1 MTLYND
7 DVNKILDYLT
17 RNDHELD
24 EVNKNTNKMDSFQ
37 QDGLM
42 SDPWPTSD
50 DLLENIFSLEQGS
63 LNFLEDAMPDFNLCD
78 NVSQPSEAISS
89 SCSDS
94 GLSSDQAEFDF
105 EQQLSPFLIQNSCDE
120 DAGASPIGLEPTSPG
135 NVQDVIIQDSSDG
148 SNSSSEVVDET
159 FDMLN
164 FEQNVVPGFLNKNTF
179 QSPGKGNRKRRLSQ
193 TPQVAVQPKVQKPTI
208 KIPASTSTPKPQ
220 LVVKAQPQKPV
231 KVANIQVLNPQ
242 TKVYSKPVES
252 VAPQRRVIRVAPMAG
267 NPRSILLPVTIKDM
281 KDLKSIKIINAADL
295 KNASNIKLAAANLLS
310 QSKLQDLKVEARD
323 YDYDHSGNNCDDS
336 GSERSDDDDDHKD
349 AVPDGK
355 NGYPRL
361 VLTAEERRLLAKEG
375 ITLPTS
381 YPLTKHE
388 ERELKR
394 IRRKIRNKISAQDSR
409 KRKKEYVDGLEDR
422 VKQCTAENQ
431 TLIRRIKILQS
442 QNQSLS
448 AQLKRLQNVLTG
460 VTSGSTNKTAQP
472 ATCLLVL
479 LLSVALVALPSMRE
493 EIRPR
498 AADTSPASPAV
509 TRALLSASN
518 KMALDETVIDDGEF
532 NMDELITFNRPHS
545 DHDYQVVKNTE
556 THKVLAGGYVDLP
569 IDEDWPPNLKKR
581 MKKHDLDYNDGEYM
595 PPIVK
600 EENYEPYYK
609 IDKFKT
615 EDDGDIMNEKS
626 FLTNTLISTSRKL
639 GELLDLLPPI
649 PVKTDDLVIEEI
661 SDYDSRNTTEV
672 KSFVVNGTLNDI

>member
-1 MTLYND
+1 MTLANATED
-7 DVNKILDYLT
+7 MNRILEYLT
-17 RNDHELD
+17 RNDQELG
-24 EVNKNTNKMDSFQ
+24 EVNTKMDNFQ

-42 SDPWPTSD
+42 ADNWPASD
-50 DLLENIFSLEQGS
+50 DFLENIFSLEQGS
-63 LNFLEDAMPDFNLCD
+63 LNFLEESMPDFTLCPEPD
-78 NVSQPSEAISS
+78 NVSQPSEALSS

-120 DAGASPIGLEPTSPG
+120 EAGSTTGLEPTSPG
-135 NVQDVIIQDSSDG
+135 NAQDVVIVDTDT
-148 SNSSSEVVDET
+148 SNSSNELVEAT
-159 FDMLN
+159 FDVLD
-164 FEQNVVPGFLNKNTF
+164 FEQNVVPGFINSNTF
-179 QSPGKGNRKRRLSQ
+179 QSPGKTGRKRRLSQ
-193 TPQVAVQPKVQKPTI
+193 TPQVVVHPKVQKPSVRVS
-208 KIPASTSTPKPQ
+208 ATSVQKPQ
-220 LVVKAQPQKPV
+220 LVVKAQSEKPV
-231 KVANIQVLNPQ
+231 KVSNVQVLSAP
-242 TKVYSKPVES
+242 TKVYSKPVET

-310 QSKLQDLKVEARD
+310 QSKLHDLKVESRND
-323 YDYDHSGNNCDDS
+323 YDYDNAGNHCDDS
-336 GSERSDDDDDHKD
+336 GSERSEDDEEKD
-349 AVPDGK
+349 SQINDGK

-442 QNQSLS
+442 QNQSLT
-448 AQLKRLQNVLTG
+448 AQLKRLQNVLTSG
-460 VTSGSTNKTAQP
+460 VTSGPTGKSAQP

-493 EIRPR
+493 EVRAPR
-498 AADTSPASPAV
+498 NDQSPAATAV
-509 TRALLSASN
+509 TRALLSAN

-532 NMDELITFNRPHS
+532 NMEELITFNRPHS
-545 DHDYQVVKNTE
+545 DHDYQVVKTLE
-556 THKVLAGGYVDLP
+556 TQKTTLPSGYVDLP

-581 MKKHDLDYNDGEYM
+581 MKMTDDGPYLA
-595 PPIVK
+595 PIVK
-600 EENYEPYYK
+600 EENYEHYYK
-609 IDKFKT
+609 IDAKIRL
-615 EDDGDIMNEKS
+615 EDDALNIGDAN
-626 FLTNTLISTSRKL
+626 FFTNTLISTGRKL
-639 GELLDLLPPI
+639 GELLDALPPI
-649 PVKTDDLVIEEI
+649 PVKNEDIVIEEI
-661 SDYDSRNTTEV
+661 SDFDTRNNSTEV
-672 KSFVVNGTLNDI
+672 KSFVVNGTASEF

>member
-1 MTLYND
+1 MD
-7 DVNKILDYLT
+7 KKLD
-17 RNDHELD
+17 
-24 EVNKNTNKMDSFQ
+24 
-37 QDGLM
+37 LM
-42 SDPWPTSD
+42 SLFESDAWPTSD
-50 DLLENIFSLEQGS
+50 DLLENIFSLEEGS
-63 LNFLEDAMPDFNLCD
+63 LNFLEEAMPDFTLCD

-120 DAGASPIGLEPTSPG
+120 DIGASPVGLEPTSPG
-135 NVQDVIIQDSSDG
+135 NVQDVIIRNSNDT
-148 SNSSSEVVDET
+148 SNSSSDANDT
-159 FDMLN
+159 FDMEN
-164 FEQNVVPGFLNKNTF
+164 FEQNIVPGFLNKNTF
-179 QSPGKGNRKRRLSQ
+179 QSPGKTNRKRRLSQ
-193 TPQVAVQPKVQKPTI
+193 TPQVAVQPKVQRPTA
-208 KIPASTSTPKPQ
+208 KLSVTSSTPKPQ

-281 KDLKSIKIINAADL
+281 KDLRSIKIINAADL
-295 KNASNIKLAAANLLS
+295 KNASNLKLAAANLLS
-310 QSKLQDLKVEARD
+310 QSKLQDLKLESRND
-323 YDYDHSGNNCDDS
+323 YDYDNSNNCDDS
-336 GSERSDDDDDHKD
+336 GSERSDDEDDHKEP
-349 AVPDGK
+349 VGDGK

-375 ITLPTS
+375 ISLPTS

-422 VKQCTAENQ
+422 VKQCTADNQ

-442 QNQSLS
+442 QNQSLT

-460 VTSGSTNKTAQP
+460 VTGGGAGGKSAQP

-479 LLSVALVALPSMRE
+479 LLSVALVALPSVRDE
-493 EIRPR
+493 LRAPPARP
-498 AADTSPASPAV
+498 SPAAAPP
-509 TRALLSASN
+509 TRALLSATN
-518 KMALDETVIDDGEF
+518 KMVLDETVIDDGEF

-545 DHDYQVVKNTE
+545 DHDYQVVKNLD
-556 THKVLAGGYVDLP
+556 THKALAGGYVDLP

-581 MKKHDLDYNDGEYM
+581 MKKLEFDYEDGKDYL

-600 EENYEPYYK
+600 EENYENFYK
-609 IDKFKT
+609 KESKLDT
-615 EDDGDIMNEKS
+615 DINDNS
-626 FLTNTLISTSRKL
+626 FIHNTLLSTGRKL
-639 GELLDLLPPI
+639 GELLDALPPI
-649 PVKTDDLVIEEI
+649 PVKNEDLVIEEI
-661 SDYDSRNTTEV
+661 SDYDDTRNITEI
-672 KSFVVNGTLNDI
+672 KSFVVNGTLNEF

>member
-1 MTLYND
+1 MTLPSDEMNR
-7 DVNKILDYLT
+7 ILDYLT

-24 EVNKNTNKMDSFQ
+24 DVNKKPNKMDNFQ

-42 SDPWPTSD
+42 SDSWPTSD

-63 LNFLEDAMPDFNLCD
+63 LNFLEEAMPDFGLCE
-78 NVSQPSEAISS
+78 NVPKPEAISS

-120 DAGASPIGLEPTSPG
+120 DTGASPVGLEPTSPG
-135 NVQDVIIQDSSDG
+135 NVQDVIIQDSSDV
-148 SNSSSEVVDET
+148 SNSSTEVVDDT

-164 FEQNVVPGFLNKNTF
+164 FEKNVVPGFINKNTF
-179 QSPGKGNRKRRLSQ
+179 QSP
-193 TPQVAVQPKVQKPTI
+193 
-208 KIPASTSTPKPQ
+208 
-220 LVVKAQPQKPV
+220 
-231 KVANIQVLNPQ
+231 
-242 TKVYSKPVES
+242 
-252 VAPQRRVIRVAPMAG
+252 
-267 NPRSILLPVTIKDM
+267 
-281 KDLKSIKIINAADL
+281 
-295 KNASNIKLAAANLLS
+295 
-310 QSKLQDLKVEARD
+310 
-323 YDYDHSGNNCDDS
+323 DDS
-336 GSERSDDDDDHKD
+336 GSERSDDEDDHKET
-349 AVPDGK
+349 VPDGK

-375 ITLPTS
+375 IALPTS

-460 VTSGSTNKTAQP
+460 VTGGSGSKSAQP

-493 EIRPR
+493 ELRPR
-498 AADTSPASPAV
+498 AHDTPANSPAV
-509 TRALLSASN
+509 TRALLSAAN
-518 KMALDETVIDDGEF
+518 KIALDETVIDDGEF

-545 DHDYQVVKNTE
+545 DHDYQVVKNVE
-556 THKVLAGGYVDLP
+556 THKVLANGYIDLP

-581 MKKHDLDYNDGEYM
+581 MKKHELDYDAREYM

-600 EENYEPYYK
+600 EENYENFYK
-609 IDKFKT
+609 IDTKFKT
-615 EDDGDIMNEKS
+615 EDDSDMMNDKG
-626 FLTNTLISTSRKL
+626 FLTNTLLSTGRKL
-639 GELLDLLPPI
+639 GELLELMPGV

-672 KSFVVNGTLNDI
+672 KSFVVNGTLNEF

>member
-1 MTLYND
+1 MD
-7 DVNKILDYLT
+7 RKLD
-17 RNDHELD
+17 
-24 EVNKNTNKMDSFQ
+24 
-37 QDGLM
+37 LM
-42 SDPWPTSD
+42 SLFESDSWPTSD

-120 DAGASPIGLEPTSPG
+120 DAGASPVGLEPTSPG

-148 SNSSSEVVDET
+148 SNSSSEIVDDA

-193 TPQVAVQPKVQKPTI
+193 TPQVVVQPKVQKPTI
-208 KIPASTSTPKPQ
+208 RIPASTSTPKPQ

-310 QSKLQDLKVEARD
+310 QSKLHDLKVEARD
-323 YDYDHSGNNCDDS
+323 YDYDHSGNNDDS

-349 AVPDGK
+349 VVPDGK

-442 QNQSLS
+442 QNQSLT

-460 VTSGSTNKTAQP
+460 VTGGSTNKSAQP

-493 EIRPR
+493 DIKPR
-498 AADTSPASPAV
+498 APDTPANSPAV

-545 DHDYQVVKNTE
+545 DHDYQVVKSTE
-556 THKVLAGGYVDLP
+556 TQKVLAGGYVDLP

-581 MKKHDLDYNDGEYM
+581 MKKHELDYNDGAYM
-595 PPIVK
+595 PPVVK
-600 EENYEPYYK
+600 EENYEHYYK
-609 IDKFKT
+609 KFKT
-615 EDDGDIMNEKS
+615 EDDGDLNMNDKG
-626 FLTNTLISTSRKL
+626 FLTNTLISTGRKL

-672 KSFVVNGTLNDI
+672 KSFVVNGTLNEF

>member
-1 MTLYND
+1 MTLVNEDMNRILEYLKND
-7 DVNKILDYLT
+7 Q
-17 RNDHELD
+17 ELD
-24 EVNKNTNKMDSFQ
+24 GGNLKMDGFQ
-37 QDGLM
+37 QETLLTDT
-42 SDPWPTSD
+42 WAASD

-63 LNFLEDAMPDFNLCD
+63 LNFLEESMPDFSLCPETIAP
-78 NVSQPSEAISS
+78 PSHAPSS
-89 SCSDS
+89 SSSDS
-94 GLSSDQAEFDF
+94 GLSSDPAEFDF

-120 DAGASPIGLEPTSPG
+120 EVTAGLEPTSPET
-135 NVQDVIIQDSSDG
+135 Q
-148 SNSSSEVVDET
+148 EVVIQESDSNGAVE
-159 FDMLN
+159 FDMQD
-164 FEQNVVPGFLNKNTF
+164 FEENVVPGFINNNTF
-179 QSPGKGNRKRRLSQ
+179 QNPGKGGRKRRLSQ
-193 TPQVAVQPKVQKPTI
+193 TPQVAVQPKVQKPSV
-208 KIPASTSTPKPQ
+208 KVSATPKPQ

-231 KVANIQVLNPQ
+231 KVSNIQVINPQ
-242 TKVYSKPVES
+242 TKVYSKPVET

-295 KNASNIKLAAANLLS
+295 KNSPNIKLAAANLLS
-310 QSKLQDLKVEARD
+310 QSKIQDFKVESRSD
-323 YDYDHSGNNCDDS
+323 YDYDRSNCDDS
-336 GSERSDDDDDHKD
+336 GSERSDDDDTDQRE
-349 AVPDGK
+349 VNDGR

-442 QNQSLS
+442 QNQTLT

-460 VTSGSTNKTAQP
+460 VTTGSSGKSAQP

-493 EIRPR
+493 ELRVPSQP
-498 AADTSPASPAV
+498 AASRAV
-509 TRALLSASN
+509 TRALLSATN

-532 NMDELITFNRPHS
+532 NMEELITFNRPHS
-545 DHDYQVVKNTE
+545 DHDYQVVKNLDTQ
-556 THKVLAGGYVDLP
+556 KVLPGGYVDLP

-581 MKKHDLDYNDGEYM
+581 MKKLEFDYEDGKDYL

-600 EENYEPYYK
+600 EENYEHFYK
-609 IDKFKT
+609 IDKT
-615 EDDGDIMNEKS
+615 PEVDYNADDNG
-626 FLTNTLISTSRKL
+626 FLSNTLLSTGRKL
-639 GELLDLLPPI
+639 GELLDIFPPI
-649 PVKTDDLVIEEI
+649 PVKNEDILIEEI
-661 SDYDSRNTTEV
+661 SDYETRNITEV
-672 KSFVVNGTLNDI
+672 KSFIVNGTEF